1 MRHGSR
7 VDKRTSLLQQAAPTR
22 GRLHRSTSIVVK
34 ELRHIV
40 RDGRTLFMVF
50 ISPAFTLVMLSYLFT
65 WDVQHFDLGVLD
77 QDRSSLSRQYVAA
90 LTEGGTVS
98 VLADIADD
106 QTADQLLL
114 TDRVQAVVVI
124 PPGLTDQVNGGESGA
139 IQLILDGTAPG
150 TASQMLAELQGR
162 TEQFVATLSALPDD
176 TQAMVSPIEI
186 RTRVRYNANLSA
198 LHSMVPGLIA
208 VVMCMPAFSI
218 ATALTREKELGTLEG
233 LYATPVGAT
242 ELLVGKLVAYL
253 SCGLVS
259 VLPVVA
265 VATLWFG
272 VPFEGNLPLFVVVT
286 ADFLFGVLGLSLL
299 LASFMSSQ
307 QAATVVLFL
316 VLFVPSM
323 FLSGLIDPV
332 DRTSLIA
339 QIQANFLPTTHFVT
353 ISRAIFLKGVGLI
366 AVWPSALILAG
377 MGIVYLALTV
387 KLFKKRLG

>member
-1 MRHGSR
+1 LRR
-7 VDKRTSLLQQAAPTR
+7 AAPTS
-22 GRLHRSTSIVVK
+22 GRLHRTTSIVAK

-77 QDRSSLSRQYVAA
+77 QDKSSLSRQYVAA

-98 VLADIADD
+98 LLADIADD

-114 TDRVQAVVVI
+114 TDRVQGVVVI

-162 TEQFVATLSALPDD
+162 TEQFMATLSAPPDD
-176 TQAMVSPIEI
+176 AQAMVSPIEI

-299 LASFMSSQ
+299 LASFVSSQ

-332 DRTSLIA
+332 ERTSLMA

-353 ISRAIFLKGVGLI
+353 ISRAIFLKGVGLV

-377 MGIVYLALTV
+377 MGMVYLALTI